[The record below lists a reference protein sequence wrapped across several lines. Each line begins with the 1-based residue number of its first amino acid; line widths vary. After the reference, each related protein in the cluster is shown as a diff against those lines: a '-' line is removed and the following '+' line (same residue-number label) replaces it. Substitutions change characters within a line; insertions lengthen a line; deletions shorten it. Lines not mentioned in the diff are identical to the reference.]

1 MTVCAKSNVSRILR
15 KVVSMS
21 LAVFLL
27 TAIMGAL
34 DGWGQVSA
42 GPAILQ
48 GTDTLAK
55 ALSTQDSM
63 LLTLR
68 IMLGLAVVN
77 ALLVLVILRLQ
88 QKPCVLATS
97 DSKALL
103 AAFLYDT
110 RREWTREMKEQS
122 Q

>member
-1 MTVCAKSNVSRILR
+1 
-15 KVVSMS
+15 MS

-27 TAIMGAL
+27 TAIMGAM
-34 DGWGQVSA
+34 DVWGQVSA

-48 GTDTLAK
+48 GTDMLAK